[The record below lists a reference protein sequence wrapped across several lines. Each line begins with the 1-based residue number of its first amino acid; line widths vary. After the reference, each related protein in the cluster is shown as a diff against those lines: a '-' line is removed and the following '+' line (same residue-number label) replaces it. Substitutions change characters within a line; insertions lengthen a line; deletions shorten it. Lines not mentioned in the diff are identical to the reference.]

1 MFNLRLPPFLLED
14 ALAGN
19 FECFTDCF
27 DDFGLFTD
35 CFDERFN
42 DFFVDRFFSDRFD
55 DRFIERFDER
65 FADCFVLLFASDNDE
80 LNDVLP
86 FLLEVELNDVFRFDA
101 DINEVLLFE

>member
-1 MFNLRLPPFLLED
+1 VFNLRLPPFLLED

-27 DDFGLFTD
+27 DDFGLFSD
-35 CFDERFN
+35 RFDDFFVRDFFDERFN
-42 DFFVDRFFSDRFD
+42 DFFVD
-55 DRFIERFDER
+55 RFDER